1 MRFLSPLALFG
12 LALVTLPVVIHL
24 LVRRRA
30 GRLDFPT
37 LKFLRETPSFRL
49 RPRRIQQPLL
59 LALRA
64 AALIL
69 LVIGFARPFISFNS
83 QTKPLRIILLDAS
96 LSMSAQ
102 GRAQAALEQAQS
114 IINNLAAGE
123 RAAIITFSSEAT
135 VLSEMTSDK
144 RTLSEALGLYQAT
157 AGAASYAKAFRAA
170 NALLER
176 EPPGAASLE
185 LISDFQQ
192 SGLTQDNLPQL
203 TANSIASAQ
212 VVAHPIGASF
222 SRNAFLLNETSGA
235 GERGNE
241 ISAHEIIAAED
252 GRSGARKSWPL
263 DSGAG
268 ARADIEWRTEDNG
281 QISARIRTLSS
292 DEFDADDER
301 FLVLGPPRQPRALLL
316 EQDEDDA
323 MAYLRAA
330 LEATASELGQK
341 SFMLERKNELPL
353 SAGELNSYSLIVLML
368 RKQPRAEEM
377 RALASFA
384 SEGGTVWLCV
394 GRDVD
399 TVAWNEFARSVDGRA
414 WPFVSLSRKN
424 ADAQPLSF
432 GPMDRDAPVL
442 SFVEQQVLESL
453 QALRMR
459 EGYALEPRVD
469 AATIMRWNDGTPALA
484 QSHVGSGRLV
494 LLATSP
500 ARSAGELGIS
510 PSFPALASSIA
521 RSSLAPREPL
531 AKVIGEP
538 LNLKLSPATSVRIV
552 DAQGKSQAAQARD
565 LMLHPA
571 KYFSAPGIYRVEAEG
586 LTRYLAFNAPAAESE
601 GALASAFEIKKLF
614 GPQTSASERQPRAW
628 HESFE
633 QQGSLWRYFLL
644 AAFLLLIA
652 ELFVAM
658 KKNKTFQ

>member
-30 GRLDFPT
+30 GRLDFPS

-83 QTKPLRIILLDAS
+83 QTKPLRIILIDAS

-114 IINNLAAGE
+114 IINNLASGE

-135 VLSEMTSDK
+135 VLSETTSDK
-144 RTLSEALGLYQAT
+144 RKLAEAIGLYQPT
-157 AGAASYAKAFRAA
+157 AGGASYAQAFHAA

-176 EPPGAASLE
+176 EPPGTVSLE

-192 SGLTQDNLPQL
+192 SGLTSDNLPQL
-203 TANSIASAQ
+203 TGNSIASAQ
-212 VVAHPIGASF
+212 VIAHPIGASF
-222 SRNAFLLNETSGA
+222 TRNAFLLNETSGA
-235 GERGNE
+235 GEQGSE

-252 GRSGARKSWPL
+252 GRSGARKIWQL
-263 DSGAG
+263 DSRA
-268 ARADIEWRTEDNG
+268 ATRADIEWRTEDNG
-281 QISARIRTLSS
+281 QISARIRTHAP

-301 FLVLGPPRQPRALLL
+301 FLALGPTRQPRALLL
-316 EQDEDDA
+316 EQDGDDA
-323 MAYLRAA
+323 ATYLRAA

-341 SFMLERKNELPL
+341 SFMLERKNELPQ
-353 SAGELNSYSLIVLML
+353 SASELNSYSLIVLML
-368 RKQPRAEEM
+368 RKQPSAEEM
-377 RALASFA
+377 RALVSFA
-384 SEGGTVWLCV
+384 NEGGTVWLCL
-394 GRDVD
+394 GREVD
-399 TVAWNEFARSVDGRA
+399 TVAWNEFARSADGRA
-414 WPFVSLSRKN
+414 WPFASLSRKN
-424 ADAQPLSF
+424 AETQALSF
-432 GPMDRDAPVL
+432 GAMDRDAPVL
-442 SFVEQQVLESL
+442 RFVEQQVLEAL
-453 QALRMR
+453 QAVRMR
-459 EGYALEPRVD
+459 EGYAVEPRED
-469 AATIMRWNDGTPALA
+469 AATIMRWNDGTPALV
-484 QSHVGSGRLV
+484 QSQAGSGRLV
-494 LLATSP
+494 VLATSP
-500 ARSAGELGIS
+500 ARAAGELGIS
-510 PSFPALASSIA
+510 TAFPALASSIA

-531 AKVIGEP
+531 AKAIGEP
-538 LNLKLSPATSVRIV
+538 LNLRLSPAASVKIF
-552 DAQGKSQAAQARD
+552 DAQGKIQTVQARD

-571 KYFSAPGIYRVEAEG
+571 KYFGAPGIYRVEAEG
-586 LTRYLAFNAPAAESE
+586 LTRYLAFNAPATESE
-601 GALASAFEIKKLF
+601 GALASALEIKKLF
-614 GPQTSASERQPRAW
+614 GPQTSESERQPRAR

-658 KKNKTFQ
+658 KSKAEG